1 MRHFTTEKCLDYRD
15 SDNPKEALRDYGKY
29 AEVLLSKVGCCYD
42 VKTQSWNDTNLG
54 LLRASLDET
63 VEQIKKLHT
72 VAYGDTTVNDDKDWK
87 PLRGKLHKFGI

>member
-1 MRHFTTEKCLDYRD
+1 M
-15 SDNPKEALRDYGKY
+15 
-29 AEVLLSKVGCCYD
+29 
-42 VKTQSWNDTNLG
+42 KTQSWNDTNLG